1 MALRAIKNFFGVKQ
15 GHSQPHGCRFSFQKI
30 RDGLLNNKV
39 DQLWSQDGEEQARWS
54 DNVIGGMSELI
65 ANRNFSGSLKLE
77 LKKQGDNESNLR
89 SEIKVFE
96 YQRLVLATNH

>member
-1 MALRAIKNFFGVKQ
+1 MDLRAIKNFFRVKQ
-15 GHSQPHGCRFSFQKI
+15 GHSQPQGCRFSFQKI

-65 ANRNFSGSLKLE
+65 ANRNFSGSLKLK
-77 LKKQGDNESNLR
+77 LKKQEDNWEHLKKRN
-89 SEIKVFE
+89 
-96 YQRLVLATNH
+96 